1 VATTVQ
7 GIAVIANKWRS
18 DQVVITL
25 ADLVGALTVLT
36 ELLFVLVFAG
46 ALLAVVRGRDPLALD
61 VSLVFVTLGQLF
73 VLDIA
78 RRLLGSQT
86 LPAPIVMAVILL
98 LLAQPWFTL
107 RLVSRI
113 RRIPRWLL
121 PVTGLAFLGTAVPL
135 AVLGAAIPRPLTLG
149 AVGVFIV
156 TDAVAAAYLALEARR
171 RQGSARIRL
180 ALAALATASLAVAI
194 LVSTAATGTDAANP
208 PLTRVASI
216 LLGLASAMGYAIAF
230 LPPRWLRRIWLSSA
244 VYRHGQGL
252 IASPATEDEA
262 RLWQRLVS
270 AAEAISGGGAAV
282 ITEDAEG
289 SVRLAAGDGPKA
301 PGTVLAIAPGTVA
314 TIGRAAEPAFRRVPL
329 RLPIVDDLAAATQAR
344 YAAIIP
350 IAGQKDRAVL
360 VMFSDQASL
369 FGADDAEL
377 LEAMAAWSAV
387 LIERRAVLAEQER
400 LSEELSATVSA
411 LESASRAKSDFLAS
425 MSHELR
431 TPMSAIIG
439 FSDLMRHEPRS
450 GSGIV
455 VPEDWI
461 ENIHRSGQHLL
472 GLINDVLDLAKVE
485 AGRLDLNPEE
495 IDLGAAV
502 AESIAGVRPLAQRK
516 ALTVESDVEPAIV
529 NADRGRLRQMLYN
542 LLSNAIKFT
551 DAGGLITVRAS
562 RVGDEVRVS
571 VADTGVG
578 ISAADQAHVFEEFR
592 QVGDPSARQPGTGL
606 GLALTRRLVEAH
618 GGQIGV
624 ESTPGRGSIFTIVLS
639 GGSAVAAGSAVTAG
653 EGTASVGRGGMAGD
667 ILVIEDDSTAA
678 ELLRTYLEN
687 DGYSVRIAG
696 DGETGLAEAHALAPA
711 AVLLDIVLPGIDGW
725 EVLRQIKTDEV
736 LRSVPVI
743 IVTVADEQDVGLAL
757 GAVDYLV
764 KPVRPEILRERL
776 TRHAFM
782 ARVQAGPVRVLAID
796 DDPAALDMIEATL
809 RPEGFEVIR
818 ADGGAAGL
826 QAARDIRPDLVICDL
841 IMPHVDGFGVVAS
854 LKADSLTRDMPILI
868 LTAHEVSPAE
878 KLLLNGHILGV
889 VDKGEAARVG
899 LREWLAMVVP
909 AREVRFAE

>member
-1 VATTVQ
+1 
-7 GIAVIANKWRS
+7 
-18 DQVVITL
+18 VVITL

-78 RRLLGSQT
+78 RRLLGSQN
-86 LPAPIVMAVILL
+86 LPAPIVIAVILL
-98 LLAQPWFTL
+98 LLAQPWLTL

-121 PVTGLAFLGTAVPL
+121 PVTGLAFLATAVPL
-135 AVLGAAIPRPLTLG
+135 AVLGAAIPRPVALG
-149 AVGVFIV
+149 AIGVFMV
-156 TDAVAAAYLALEARR
+156 TDAIAAAYLALEARR

-180 ALAALATASLAVAI
+180 ALAALATASLAIAI

-208 PLTRVASI
+208 PLARVASI
-216 LLGLASAMGYAIAF
+216 LLALASAIGYAIAF

-289 SVRLAAGDGPKA
+289 TVRLAAGDGPKA
-301 PGTVLAIAPGTVA
+301 PGAVLAVAPGTVA
-314 TIGRAAEPAFRRVPL
+314 RIGRAAEPGFRRVPL

-344 YAAIIP
+344 HAAIIP

-400 LSEELSATVSA
+400 LSEELSLTITA

-495 IDLGAAV
+495 IDLAAAV

-529 NADRGRLRQMLYN
+529 SADRGRLRQMLYN

-551 DAGGLITVRAS
+551 DPGGEITVRAS
-562 RVGDEVRVS
+562 RAGDDVRVS

-578 ISAADQAHVFEEFR
+578 ISIADQAHVFEEFR

-618 GGQIGV
+618 GGRIEL
-624 ESTPGRGSIFTIVLS
+624 ESTPGRGSIFTIVLPGAS
-639 GGSAVAAGSAVTAG
+639 GVPEGAAAVAGAGASAV
-653 EGTASVGRGGMAGD
+653 GGVPGLAGD
-667 ILVIEDDSTAA
+667 ILVIEDDPTAA
-678 ELLRTYLEN
+678 ELLQKYLEN
-687 DGYSVRIAG
+687 DGYGVRVAR
-696 DGETGLAEAHALAPA
+696 DGETGLAAAHALAPA

-826 QAARDIRPDLVICDL
+826 QAARDTRPDLVICDL

-854 LKADSLTRDMPILI
+854 LKADSLTRDVPILI

-878 KLLLNGHILGV
+878 KLLLNGHIVGV
-889 VDKGEAARVG
+889 VDKGEAAKVG
-899 LREWLAMVVP
+899 LREWLALVVP
-909 AREVRFAE
+909 ARGARFAE

>member
-1 VATTVQ
+1 
-7 GIAVIANKWRS
+7 
-18 DQVVITL
+18 VVITL

-86 LPAPIVMAVILL
+86 LPAPIVIAVILL

-121 PVTGLAFLGTAVPL
+121 PVTGLAFLATTVPL
-135 AVLGAAIPRPLTLG
+135 AVVGAAIPRPLALG
-149 AVGVFIV
+149 AIGVFIV
-156 TDAVAAAYLALEARR
+156 TDAIAAAYLALEARR

-180 ALAALATASLAVAI
+180 ALAALATASLAIAI
-194 LVSTAATGTDAANP
+194 LVSSAGTGAADAANP

-216 LLGLASAMGYAIAF
+216 ILALASAVGYAIAF

-262 RLWQRLVS
+262 QLWQRLAS

-289 SVRLAAGDGPKA
+289 NVRLAAGDGPKE
-301 PGTVLAIAPGTVA
+301 PGTVLAVAPGTVA

-329 RLPIVDDLAAATQAR
+329 RVPIVDDLAAATQAR

-400 LSEELSATVSA
+400 LSEELSLTVTA

-495 IDLGAAV
+495 IDLAAAV

-516 ALTVESDVEPAIV
+516 ALAVESDVEPAIV
-529 NADRGRLRQMLYN
+529 SADRGRLRQMLYN

-551 DAGGLITVRAS
+551 DLGGQITVRAS
-562 RVGDEVRVS
+562 RAGDDVRVS

-578 ISAADQAHVFEEFR
+578 ISVADQAHVFEEFR

-618 GGQIGV
+618 GGRIEL
-624 ESTPGRGSIFTIVLS
+624 ESTPGRGSIFTIVLPGAS
-639 GGSAVAAGSAVTAG
+639 GVPEGAAAVADGG
-653 EGTASVGRGGMAGD
+653 ASVVGAVSGVAGD
-667 ILVIEDDSTAA
+667 ILVIEDDPTAA
-678 ELLRTYLEN
+678 ELLQKYLEN
-687 DGYSVRIAG
+687 DGYSVRVAR
-696 DGETGLAEAHALAPA
+696 DGETGLAAAHAQAPA

-736 LRSVPVI
+736 LRSIPVI

-776 TRHAFM
+776 ARHAFI
-782 ARVQAGPVRVLAID
+782 AKVQAGPVRVLAID

-809 RPEGFEVIR
+809 RPEGFEVVR
-818 ADGGAAGL
+818 AEGGAAGL
-826 QAARDIRPDLVICDL
+826 SAARSSRPDLVICDL
-841 IMPHVDGFGVVAS
+841 IMPHVDGFGVVSS
-854 LKADSLTRDMPILI
+854 LKADPLTRDVPILI

-878 KLLLNGHILGV
+878 KVLLNGHILGV
-889 VDKGEAARVG
+889 VDKGEAAKVG
-899 LREWLAMVVP
+899 LREWLARVVP
-909 AREVRFAE
+909 AREPRFAE